1 MNLPPTSPADGGKG
15 TEGMP
20 GDRAAWV
27 YAVARRID
35 ESWLAGVAGVAGG
48 PLRAV
53 TAAGLAAAVTGV
65 SLDDFGEEPLR
76 RHLEDLSWLDATAR
90 RHHQVIEI
98 IARHEPVIPMRLAT
112 VFDDDR
118 GVAGLL
124 TQRRDEFAA
133 ALGQIDGRT
142 EWGIKIYAGSAS
154 DDQVSPGEDGA
165 DARETA
171 ASPGAAYLR
180 RRKRA
185 ISADSDA
192 RLAASASAD
201 AIHAALARLAAAAQL
216 RPPQA
221 PQLSGQQERMVLNA
235 AYLVDDA
242 RSEEFAA
249 AADSLAGSHPAV
261 RVTLTGPWPPYSFAS
276 ADVPGSPPEGTRA

>member
-1 MNLPPTSPADGGKG
+1 
-15 TEGMP
+15 MP

-27 YAVARRID
+27 YAVAPRID
-35 ESWLAGVAGVAGG
+35 ESWLDGVDGVAGG

-98 IARHEPVIPMRLAT
+98 IARHQPVIPMRLAT

-142 EWGIKIYAGSAS
+142 EWGIKIYAAPGS
-154 DDQVSPGEDGA
+154 DDAGSPAEDPAA

-235 AYLVDDA
+235 AYLVDDP
-242 RSEEFAA
+242 RSEEFTA
-249 AADSLAGSHPAV
+249 AADTLAGQHPAV
-261 RVTLTGPWPPYSFAS
+261 RVTVTGPWPPYSFAS
-276 ADVPGSPPEGTRA
+276 ADVTGRSPEGTQA